1 MAKSRAK
8 RTKKTQ
14 KQTASKPT
22 IWQALNEP
30 VVEVSEEF
38 ARGILLTAI
47 LIIMMAWVLPYWG
60 SSSALAAEYPFQTE
74 VISYQNQPSEVA
86 GQQTTALPDW
96 YYLVQRISSDITL
109 EFGQAAYDVLDISDP
124 VQESI
129 EFYKPGVQA
138 FWDAWLEL
146 MADPIYY

>member
-1 MAKSRAK
+1 MAKARRA
-8 RTKKTQ
+8 RKTQ
-14 KQTASKPT
+14 KQTTPKPT

-38 ARGILLTAI
+38 ARGVFLAAT
-47 LIIMMAWVLPYWG
+47 LIIMMAWILPYWG
-60 SSSALAAEYPFQTE
+60 SNSALAAEYPHQPAA
-74 VISYQNQPSEVA
+74 ISHQNQLSVVA
-86 GQQTTALPDW
+86 GQRTTALPDW
-96 YYLVQRISSDITL
+96 YYLIQRISSDITL
-109 EFGQAAYDVLDISDP
+109 EFGQAAYDVLDISGP
-124 VQESI
+124 VQESV